1 MLGIPPRKN
10 LSLSLDLRNWCWW
23 KKNWENGKVFQGDEK
38 IICIPRVN
46 KNFNI
51 RWISDFVDSP
61 LPPKSI
67 KCFYENNNQQGY
79 YAKSKGF
86 GIKDVGW
93 RTIDS
98 YQYWKRNSRKHYGNI
113 RKTQRI

>member
-1 MLGIPPRKN
+1 MKKKIQGRK
-10 LSLSLDLRNWCWW
+10 
-23 KKNWENGKVFQGDEK
+23 WENGRVFQGDERNTSTTK
-38 IICIPRVN
+38 GN
-46 KNFNI
+46 KLFNT
-51 RWISDFVDSP
+51 RWTNDFVDFP

-86 GIKDVGW
+86 GIRDVGW

-98 YQYWKRNSRKHYGNI
+98 YQYWKINNRKH
-113 RKTQRI
+113 

>member
-1 MLGIPPRKN
+1 MLMKKKIQERK
-10 LSLSLDLRNWCWW
+10 
-23 KKNWENGKVFQGDEK
+23 WENGRVFQGDK
-38 IICIPRVN
+38 RNISTTRGN
-46 KNFNI
+46 KLFNT
-51 RWISDFVDSP
+51 RWTCDFVDSP
-61 LPPKSI
+61 LPPESI

-98 YQYWKRNSRKHYGNI
+98 YQYWKKNSRKHYGNI
-113 RKTQRI
+113 RKTQRM